1 MSAPLPAPYP
11 VPAPT
16 AAPAPAPTAAPVT
29 VPQAVS
35 VHVSIRPPITHAI
48 TRFVMSV
55 SPFTLSFLSRYRS
68 FHTIVRGRTRIAVN
82 VRSQMRRR
90 VVPLYSWFS
99 GFLATENLSLTEPR
113 TSLVRMPRKGAH
125 AEKGRSGICCT
136 DHVPVSRR
144 VRNPASTLRHHHR

>member
-1 MSAPLPAPYP
+1 MAPAAAPTPAPMSAPLPAPYP

-55 SPFTLSFLSRYRS
+55 SPFTLSFLSHYRS
-68 FHTIVRGRTRIAVN
+68 RTYPDRRQRPFADETQGRTAVF
-82 VRSQMRRR
+82 VVLR
-90 VVPLYSWFS
+90 VPGDGKSFPDRAKDL
-99 GFLATENLSLTEPR
+99 PR
-113 TSLVRMPRKGAH
+113 PH
-125 AEKGRSGICCT
+125 AEEGCPRRKRSEW
-136 DHVPVSRR
+136 DM
-144 VRNPASTLRHHHR
+144 